1 MTDSLF
7 QTKDDI
13 TSRAVDSYK
22 KSREI
27 LRGMKECDIEGE
39 PKYDSEECAK
49 AKGEILIDYKF
60 IYIIERSELFLD
72 RPGQSSIQFSKIW
85 IVSKKVDPI
94 FKR

>member
-27 LRGMKECDIEGE
+27 LRDMKGCDIQGE

-49 AKGEILIDYKF
+49 AKGELIIDFKF
-60 IYIIERSELFLD
+60 IYIKL
-72 RPGQSSIQFSKIW
+72 QSDFSYN
-85 IVSKKVDPI
+85 S
-94 FKR
+94 F

>member
-27 LRGMKECDIEGE
+27 LREMKECDIEGE

-49 AKGEILIDYKF
+49 AKGELIIDFKF
-60 IYIIERSELFLD
+60 I
-72 RPGQSSIQFSKIW
+72 
-85 IVSKKVDPI
+85 
-94 FKR
+94 

>member
-49 AKGEILIDYKF
+49 AKGELMIDFKL
-60 IYIIERSELFLD
+60 IYIKLRSD
-72 RPGQSSIQFSKIW
+72 
-85 IVSKKVDPI
+85 
-94 FKR
+94 